1 MLVLWGSRVYMGP
14 KVGVMGMC
22 VYVYM
27 LRVPRVYTRD
37 TIGLRVSMGL
47 RVLLGSE
54 GRYRVCVPTC
64 TCYVCH
70 VCTQEIRWS
79 VM

>member
-1 MLVLWGSRVYMGP
+1 MLRVSDEPQPRVFSVDDVEP

-37 TIGLRVSMGL
+37 TMGLRVLLLGLRVSMG
-47 RVLLGSE
+47 
-54 GRYRVCVPTC
+54 P
-64 TCYVCH
+64 
-70 VCTQEIRWS
+70 
-79 VM
+79 